1 MTNSPRDDDSRQ
13 AGAEPPTTPS
23 GRPSG
28 RPLPD
33 PGPDPDPGPG
43 AGSGPSRL
51 PRPAPGGRRAGRRPE
66 RATAR
71 TAAAPGAGRPVVPP
85 SEAELGNMLVRPSE
99 ARPGRPLVRSSDA
112 ARGNMLVRPSDARP
126 GSVLIRYLAR
136 WTRLSFGLALG
147 AGTAVLELL
156 GTLLGALALL
166 PVLASPRG
174 RAAVLRPLTAAA
186 HALTR
191 LERARLARLLGVRL
205 PGVHDAAAA
214 RYLAARWPLGVLGA
228 VVLGCGAYGLG
239 LGTFAFYGWL
249 ITDIQYPW
257 LVGASSIGGFFLL
270 FLAAQG
276 ALGVAALE
284 DGLAR
289 RFGPSNA
296 DALEARIAEL
306 ATSRAEV
313 MDVVHDERRRIER
326 DLHDGVQQRLVA
338 LGMLIGRA
346 RRIRA
351 RDPEGADALLLQA
364 HEESRRALAELR
376 EVAWR
381 VYPAVLDEGGL
392 RAALETVA
400 ERSTLPVGLAYTVE
414 RPLPRPVE
422 TVAYFLVSEA
432 VTNVVKH
439 AGASRIDLQVTLEEE
454 ELSVRVTDDGAGGAD
469 ASGSGLSGLASRT
482 AALDG
487 RFAVESPA
495 GGPTVV
501 RAVLPCA

>member
-1 MTNSPRDDDSRQ
+1 M
-13 AGAEPPTTPS
+13 A
-23 GRPSG
+23 
-28 RPLPD
+28 L
-33 PGPDPDPGPG
+33 
-43 AGSGPSRL
+43 
-51 PRPAPGGRRAGRRPE
+51 
-66 RATAR
+66 
-71 TAAAPGAGRPVVPP
+71 
-85 SEAELGNMLVRPSE
+85 
-99 ARPGRPLVRSSDA
+99 
-112 ARGNMLVRPSDARP
+112 
-126 GSVLIRYLAR
+126 
-136 WTRLSFGLALG
+136 GLALG

-156 GTLLGALALL
+156 GTVVGGLALL

-174 RAAVLRPLTAAA
+174 RGAVLRPLAAAA

-191 LERARLARLLGVRL
+191 LERARLDRFLGVRL
-205 PGVHDAAAA
+205 PGVHDGAAL
-214 RYLAARWPLGVLGA
+214 RYLAARWPLGVLGG
-228 VVLGCGAYGLG
+228 VLIGCAAYGLA
-239 LGTFAFYGWL
+239 LGAFVFVGWL
-249 ITDIQYPW
+249 ITDIDHPW
-257 LVGASSIGGFFLL
+257 LVSLSSLGGFFLV
-270 FLAAQG
+270 FLSAQG
-276 ALGVAALE
+276 ALGVVALE

-289 RFGPSNA
+289 RFGPSHA

-326 DLHDGVQQRLVA
+326 DLHDGVQQRLVG
-338 LGMLIGRA
+338 LGMLLGRA

-400 ERSTLPVGLAYTVE
+400 ERSALPVGLGYAVE
-414 RPLPRPVE
+414 RPLPRAVE

-439 AGASRIDLQVTLEEE
+439 AGATRIGVQVTLDGEQ
-454 ELSVRVTDDGAGGAD
+454 LSVQVTDDGAGGAD
-469 ASGSGLSGLASRT
+469 ASGSGLSGLASRA

-487 RFAVESPA
+487 RFAVDSPA